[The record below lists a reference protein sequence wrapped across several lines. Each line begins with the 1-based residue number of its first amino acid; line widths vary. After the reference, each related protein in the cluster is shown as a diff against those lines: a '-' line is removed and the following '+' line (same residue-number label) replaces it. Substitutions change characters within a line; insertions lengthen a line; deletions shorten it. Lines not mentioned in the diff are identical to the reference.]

1 MKKLIDFLII
11 FLLSFLIIN
20 LFTKKENTVVQE
32 KKVSFEVS
40 SQSYKIPASVILKI
54 KNNTSS

>member
-20 LFTKKENTVVQE
+20 LFTKKENTIVQE

-40 SQSYKIPASVILKI
+40 SQSYNIPASIILKI